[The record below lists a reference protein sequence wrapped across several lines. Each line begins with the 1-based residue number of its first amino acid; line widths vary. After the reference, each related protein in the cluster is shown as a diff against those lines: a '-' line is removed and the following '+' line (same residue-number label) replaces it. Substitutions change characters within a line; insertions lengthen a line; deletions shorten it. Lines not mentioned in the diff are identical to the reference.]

1 MTTPACD
8 AGPVGNARL
17 SPAPIVPVPIRE
29 LNAEQET
36 HLASWTR
43 GT

>member
-1 MTTPACD
+1 MTPACD
-8 AGPVGNARL
+8 AGPARL
-17 SPAPIVPVPIRE
+17 SPAATVTVPIRE